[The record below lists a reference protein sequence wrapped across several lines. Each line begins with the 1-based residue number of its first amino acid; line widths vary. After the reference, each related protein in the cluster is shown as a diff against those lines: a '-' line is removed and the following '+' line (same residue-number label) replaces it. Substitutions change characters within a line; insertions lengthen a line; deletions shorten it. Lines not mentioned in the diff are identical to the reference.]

1 MSMQPAQK
9 PHIPFPKPVVA
20 LAGGVGGARL
30 ADGLAR
36 NLAPQDLA
44 IIVNIGDDFDHLGL
58 RICPDLDTV
67 CYTLAGL
74 ANSATGWGRT
84 DDSFKALETLSQ
96 LGGPGWFRL
105 GDRDLGLHLERTRRL
120 KAGQSLSEVTRAIC
134 KSWEIHIRVL
144 PVTDDSVPTWVYTDE
159 GELPFQEYF
168 VHRQCRPRV
177 TGFHFSGAEEAS
189 PAPGVLEAIRQAQA
203 IILCPS
209 NPWVSLDPIL
219 AVPGMRQ
226 ALKAHAQDQHCPVV
240 GVSPILGGK
249 TVKGPAAKMYAE
261 LGIEPSAVSV
271 ARHYAGLLDGFVID
285 RQDAQLAGEIE
296 ALGMQVLVT
305 QTLMLTPGDRRRL
318 AAEVL
323 EFAAR
328 LARAAPQEPSS

>member
-1 MSMQPAQK
+1 
-9 PHIPFPKPVVA
+9 
-20 LAGGVGGARL
+20 
-30 ADGLAR
+30 
-36 NLAPQDLA
+36 
-44 IIVNIGDDFDHLGL
+44 
-58 RICPDLDTV
+58 
-67 CYTLAGL
+67 
-74 ANSATGWGRT
+74 
-84 DDSFKALETLSQ
+84 
-96 LGGPGWFRL
+96 
-105 GDRDLGLHLERTRRL
+105 
-120 KAGQSLSEVTRAIC
+120 
-134 KSWEIHIRVL
+134 
-144 PVTDDSVPTWVYTDE
+144 
-159 GELPFQEYF
+159 
-168 VHRQCRPRV
+168 
-177 TGFHFSGAEEAS
+177 
-189 PAPGVLEAIRQAQA
+189 
-203 IILCPS
+203 
-209 NPWVSLDPIL
+209 
-219 AVPGMRQ
+219 MRQ